1 MVGDITLTSRVRVSD
16 AVVSRDLEGES
27 VLLNLASGVYFGLD
41 PVGTRIWHL
50 LNEPWSLPE
59 ILDALVDEF
68 EVARGQCERDLL
80 HFIGLLREKALIDT
94 EVSG

>member
-1 MVGDITLTSRVRVSD
+1 MAGDITLTSRVRVSD

-27 VLLNLASGVYFGLD
+27 VLLHLTSGVYFGLD

-50 LNEPWSLPE
+50 LNEPRGLPDV
-59 ILDALVDEF
+59 LDALVDEY

-80 HFIGLLREKALIDT
+80 RFVGQLREKALV